1 MKILS
6 KLLMALSMA
15 IVSTFST
22 AATPVPVDAK
32 FSMGEVRKIDPA
44 QGKLTIKH
52 GPIDNLGMPA
62 MTMVFNAGKAELL
75 KNLKPGDTIKFRAE
89 AAAGTLIVTEIQAAE

>member
-6 KLLMALSMA
+6 KLLIALPMV
-15 IVSTFST
+15 IVSTFS
-22 AATPVPVDAK
+22 AAAAPAPADAK
-32 FSMGEVRKIDPA
+32 FSTGEVRKVDLT

-62 MTMVFNAGKAELL
+62 MTMVFNAGKADLL
-75 KNLKPGDTIKFRAE
+75 KYLKPGDNIKFRAE
-89 AAAGTLIVTEIQAAE
+89 TPAETLIVTEIQAAN

>member
-6 KLLMALSMA
+6 KSLIAMSMV
-15 IVSTFST
+15 IVNTFGA
-22 AATPVPVDAK
+22 AATSAPADAK
-32 FSMGEVRKIDPA
+32 WSTGEVRKVDLP

-62 MTMVFNAGKAELL
+62 MTMVFNAGKVDLL
-75 KNLKPGDTIKFRAE
+75 TSLKPGDNVKFRAE
-89 AAAGTLIVTEIQAAE
+89 AAAGTLVVTEIQVAN

>member
-6 KLLMALSMA
+6 KLLIASSMV
-15 IVSTFST
+15 IVSTFSA
-22 AATPVPVDAK
+22 AATPSPAEVK
-32 FSMGEVRKIDPA
+32 FSTGEVRKVDLT

-62 MTMVFNAGKAELL
+62 MTMVFKASTADLL
-75 KNLKPGDTIKFRAE
+75 KNLKPGDNIKFRAE
-89 AAAGTLIVTEIQAAE
+89 AASGTLIVTEIQAAN

>member
-6 KLLMALSMA
+6 KLLIALPIV
-15 IVSTFST
+15 IVSTFSL
-22 AATPVPVDAK
+22 AATPTPVDAK
-32 FSMGEVRKIDPA
+32 FSTGEVRKVDLT

-62 MTMVFNAGKAELL
+62 MTMVFNAGKADLL
-75 KNLKPGDTIKFRAE
+75 KTLKPGDNIKFRAE
-89 AAAGTLIVTEIQAAE
+89 AAGGTLVVTEIQAAN

>member
-6 KLLMALSMA
+6 KLLVALPMV
-15 IVSTFST
+15 IVSTFGT
-22 AATPVPVDAK
+22 AATPAPADAK
-32 FSMGEVRKIDPA
+32 LSTGEVRKVDLT

-62 MTMVFNAGKAELL
+62 MTMVFNAGKADLL
-75 KNLKPGDTIKFRAE
+75 KTLKPGDNIKFRAE
-89 AAAGTLIVTEIQAAE
+89 AAGGTLVVTEIQAAN